1 MVQSGTL
8 DSLEEDAVVVSEVVS
23 AEVEL
28 SVLED
33 PGCGVPVGATEVL
46 EDPGC

>member
-1 MVQSGTL
+1 MLQTIVLLGCFVVQSGTL
-8 DSLEEDAVVVSEVVS
+8 DSLEEDVVVVSEVVS

-33 PGCGVPVGATEVL
+33 PGC
-46 EDPGC
+46 